1 MLQPNKKLA
10 SAFFFG
16 LLLLVTLAFLGLL
29 REFLEPLFWAA
40 TLAIIFHPMQE
51 KFADAMRGRRRLAAS
66 ASLVVIILV
75 VILPLSLVGFAVV
88 RETAS
93 LIEQIQAGDI
103 DIKRPVRWVEQ
114 QLPAVNETLARFNV
128 DIDRLQ
134 EGLSSAA
141 LTSGQWLATSAL
153 AVGQNALRFTIMLV
167 LMLYLLFFFL
177 RDGRKILDGIV
188 RTLPMGDERE
198 RNLLA
203 RFAQV
208 SRATIKGT
216 FVIGAIQGTIGG
228 AAFWALGIQGAV
240 LWGVV
245 MAILSLLPVG
255 GSGIVWVPAAIIL
268 IATGELI
275 RGLILVAVGALI
287 IGLVDNLLRPM
298 LVGRDTR
305 MPDFLILLSTL
316 GGLTVFGLS
325 GFVIGPIIAAL
336 FLTVWGMFEL
346 EYGDGEAR
354 STDTRQTSNET
365 KIERTTRT
373 PS

>member
-1 MLQPNKKLA
+1 MLQPNKKIA

-16 LLLLVTLAFLGLL
+16 LLILVTLAFLGLL

-51 KFADAMRGRRRLAAS
+51 KFANALHGRRRLAAS
-66 ASLVVIILV
+66 ASLVLIILV

-93 LIEQIQAGDI
+93 LIERIQAGDI
-103 DIKRPVRWVEQ
+103 DIERPVRWVEQ

-228 AAFWALGIQGAV
+228 TAFWALGIQGAV

-354 STDTRQTSNET
+354 STDPRQTSNET
-365 KIERTTRT
+365 KIERTTRI